1 MLKNKHP
8 LFHPLHCSQRA
19 RRPQAPGLDAENR
32 YSPITAPSF
41 RTGRGSHV
49 GVGELPPTPTPQ
61 GSFRAKAE
69 VCEAW
74 LAEAETVLLTAGAQL
89 DEREKVLNQ
98 QRDFQVARARE
109 MFEQVVEEAER
120 AMHEAERVREQA
132 VQEAEQDREQEVAWI
147 IRSNTSKMREMEDKI
162 QVIRVEAQEWRQ
174 MATLLQGQ
182 SPPPASAPAPALPVG
197 ASTRS
202 ECVICADNPAT
213 FVIVPCGHVCLCE
226 RCKDALLARGGDCPI
241 CRGKI
246 ENIFKVFL

>member
-1 MLKNKHP
+1 
-8 LFHPLHCSQRA
+8 
-19 RRPQAPGLDAENR
+19 
-32 YSPITAPSF
+32 
-41 RTGRGSHV
+41 
-49 GVGELPPTPTPQ
+49 
-61 GSFRAKAE
+61 

-120 AMHEAERVREQA
+120 AMHEAERVREQAVQEAERVREQA

-182 SPPPASAPAPALPVG
+182 SPPPASAPAPAPPVG
-197 ASTRS
+197 ASTS
-202 ECVICADNPAT
+202 NECVICADNLLY
-213 FVIVPCGHVCLCE
+213 HVVTCVCV
-226 RCKDALLARGGDCPI
+226 RGVKTHCWLVEGIAPFAGV
-241 CRGKI
+241 R
-246 ENIFKVFL
+246 